1 MLLMKFS
8 PLHMKLVFR
17 ALYYGSRWRLKR
29 LLRIPEKPYSDVIN
43 TGFDQATNRYRRICE
58 TILTHLPKYD
68 SLEGGV
74 VAEIGCGD
82 CLAAADMMLGIGAR
96 HVHLIEHFP
105 IEVTQSHCDAL
116 KPLVDDP
123 SLPNRGEI
131 LDAKC
136 IRLNEL
142 RVTAHQGLLE
152 DVGIPESVDLVYSFD
167 VVEHVEDLNGFF
179 NCCAKMLRP
188 GGISLH
194 KFDLSGHEY
203 FEDPLPPLEFQTYPT
218 WLFNLMFPKYRR
230 AAGNFADT
238 IMDAMRNQGLEITQV
253 VPIRRADL
261 EYLDAVWPRLRKEAR
276 LRSREIVSLLDVIVI
291 ARKNWGIKP
300 RESSTSL

>member
-1 MLLMKFS
+1 MFPIRHSDRVLQ
-8 PLHMKLVFR
+8 

-29 LLRIPEKPYSDVIN
+29 LLRIPEKPYAAVIN
-43 TGFDQATNRYRRICE
+43 TGIDEATKRYRRICE
-58 TILTHLPKYD
+58 TILEHLPKPN
-68 SLEGGV
+68 SMVGSV

-82 CLAAADMMLGIGAR
+82 CLAAADLMLGIGAR
-96 HVHLIEHFP
+96 HVHLIEYFP
-105 IEVTQSHCDAL
+105 IVVTQSHCEAL
-116 KPLVDDP
+116 KPLVDDL

-131 LDAKC
+131 LDTEC
-136 IRLNEL
+136 IRLNPS
-142 RVTAHQGLLE
+142 RATAHQGLLE
-152 DVGIPESVDLVYSFD
+152 DIGIPEPVDLVYSFD

-179 NCCAKMLRP
+179 DCCAKMLRP

-218 WLFNLMFPKYRR
+218 WLFNLIFPKYRR
-230 AAGNFADT
+230 AVGNFGDT
-238 IMDAMRNQGLEITQV
+238 IMDAMRNQGLEIIEV
-253 VPIRRADL
+253 VPIRKADP

-291 ARKNWGIKP
+291 AKKYRGMKCLGSK
-300 RESSTSL
+300 